1 MQIVE
6 INPVSMVTQGI
17 RGVWIIYGLLGVRQY
32 SDCTEIKAVE
42 MYKGEYE
49 KRVLANRKKG
59 VLYNGAKN

>member
-17 RGVWIIYGLLGVRQY
+17 RGIWIIYGLLGVRQY
-32 SDCTEIKAVE
+32 LDCTEIKAVE
-42 MYKGEYE
+42 MYKDEY
-49 KRVLANRKKG
+49 KKKVLANRKKG